1 MSNIRLE
8 NLGKT
13 YPGDLRA
20 VDGLDLTV
28 GDGEFLVLVGPS
40 GCGKSTTLR
49 MIAGLEQAS
58 DGTIRIGDQV
68 VNDMSPRDRDVAMVF
83 QNYAMYPGKTVRNNI
98 AFGLSRRG
106 VAKAEIARRVAWAA
120 EMLGLQGLLDRKPHA
135 LSGGQRQRV
144 AVARA
149 IVRRPKVFL
158 FDEPLSNLDAK
169 LRADTRA
176 ELKRLHRQLAVTT
189 IYVTHDQEEAMT
201 LGDRIAVLRGGR
213 LQQCG
218 TPLDVYHS
226 PANRFVAGFIGTP
239 SMNFIEGRLCEDAA
253 GQTWLES
260 PSVRVPID
268 KSQVRGVKGAVRLLE
283 CGDSSPLSLE
293 RSELPDN
300 AAAPRESG
308 DESPHSKGPE
318 KVVLGIRPDN
328 LRLQP
333 CGAGHPER
341 SRHSERSEESPS
353 AGGSS
358 HSDRSEESRSSDEI
372 LRYAQNDD
380 KATLPQNHWSISG
393 TVEVVEPL
401 GSMMDLHVR
410 VAGGQRLVC
419 RVPAGPIQC
428 DSQATLYVNPSETHL
443 FAANESG
450 S

>member
-1 MSNIRLE
+1 MDRMANIRLE

-13 YPGDLRA
+13 FPGGLRA

-49 MIAGLEQAS
+49 MIAGLEQPS
-58 DGTIRIGDQV
+58 EGTIRIDGHV
-68 VNDMSPRDRDVAMVF
+68 VNRTSPKDRDVAMVF
-83 QNYAMYPGKTVRNNI
+83 QNYAMYPNRTVRKNI

-106 VAKAEIARRVAWAA
+106 VAMAEIARRVAWAA
-120 EMLGLQGLLDRKPHA
+120 ELLGLQELLDRKPHA

-149 IVRRPKVFL
+149 LVRRPKVFL

-201 LGDRIAVLRGGR
+201 LGDRIAVLRAGR

-218 TPLDVYHS
+218 EPLDVYHR

-239 SMNFIEGRLCEDAA
+239 SMNFIEGQLREDAA
-253 GQTWLES
+253 GQIWLEA
-260 PSVRVPID
+260 PTMRVPID
-268 KSQVRGVKGAVRLLE
+268 KSRVQGI
-283 CGDSSPLSLE
+283 SS
-293 RSELPDN
+293 
-300 AAAPRESG
+300 ASG
-308 DESPHSKGPE
+308 E

-333 CGAGHPER
+333 APGNGA
-341 SRHSERSEESPS
+341 
-353 AGGSS
+353 
-358 HSDRSEESRSSDEI
+358 
-372 LRYAQNDD
+372 
-380 KATLPQNHWSISG
+380 WSISG

-401 GSMMDLHVR
+401 GSLMDLHVK
-410 VAGGQRLVC
+410 VEGGQRLVC
-419 RVPAGPIQC
+419 RVPAGPIPC
-428 DSQATLYVNPSETHL
+428 DSQITLHVDLLEAHL
-443 FAANESG
+443 FAADDSPMTP
-450 S
+450 